1 MNGEGKKTYTYD
13 ELNSLPANE
22 LYELFIENGLVI
34 NEELQE
40 TFTQEELAA
49 LLKSEFYLLCRGGTM
64 RSHRMYCLLAEETQ
78 RVYNELTK

>member
-1 MNGEGKKTYTYD
+1 MNGESKKTYTYD

-49 LLKSEFYLLCRGGTM
+49 LLKSEFFLLSRGGTA
-64 RSHRMYCLLAEETQ
+64 RSHTMYYLLAEETQ